1 MRSRVRSKRGFTLIE
16 LMIVVVILGILAA
29 IAIPKF
35 GEVTKRS
42 KEAEAPPVLRQLHT
56 LQERHREA
64 TGGYG
69 TTFAVLEGGASNFA
83 NGKYYSFSMLAAT
96 STAYS
101 ACGRPLDPT
110 LGLTAWQID
119 ETGDIQ
125 DVASC

>member
-1 MRSRVRSKRGFTLIE
+1 MRSKRGFTLIE

-35 GEVTKRS
+35 GQVTKRS
-42 KEAEAPPVLRQLHT
+42 KEAEGPPILRQLHT

-64 TGGYG
+64 TGGYA
-69 TTFAVLEGGASNFA
+69 TTVNLLEGGATNFG
-83 NGKYYSFSMLAAT
+83 NGKYYSFSMVAAT
-96 STAYS
+96 SAAYS

-119 ETGDIQ
+119 QTGNLQ
-125 DVASC
+125 GVASC